1 MDDEDVVV
9 DLTQPL
15 DLPQVVHDIAEVV
28 PVEAL
33 PVDPL
38 PVHAVTWLSRL
49 LSFFGQHAYFLTFAG
64 ALIENTIFLGFLLPG
79 GAVVA
84 LAGAGGRRAELSLP
98 VLIVLATAGMVG
110 GAIIDYLLGRAGIAR
125 LLHHP
130 LMGRW
135 GIRMAHQLEQAE
147 PLLSRHGWWIMLLA
161 HAFGTGR
168 SALAVAAGASGLPWR
183 RFLVME
189 APAALLWSTV
199 YAGGGYVLASQWS
212 TFELILRRVGWVGTV
227 VAVVVI
233 GGWYFWQRRLI
244 RASVQATLTPAGT
257 GAGATVAPASAGST
271 NGKVVSTPPLGV
283 PAPRPASRLEAPP
296 PGPSRPGPSGQPAEP
311 VH

>member
-9 DLTQPL
+9 DLSQPL

-49 LSFFGQHAYFLTFAG
+49 LSFFGQHAYVLTFAG

-98 VLIVLATAGMVG
+98 LLIVLATAGMVG
-110 GAIIDYLLGRAGIAR
+110 GAFIDYLLGRAGIAR

-183 RFLVME
+183 RFMVME

-227 VAVVVI
+227 VAVFVI

-257 GAGATVAPASAGST
+257 GAGATAAPAPAGST
-271 NGKVVSTPPLGV
+271 NGKVVS
-283 PAPRPASRLEAPP
+283 PP
-296 PGPSRPGPSGQPAEP
+296 PGGSLPPQRRPSGQPAEP

>member
-1 MDDEDVVV
+1 M
-9 DLTQPL
+9 
-15 DLPQVVHDIAEVV
+15 
-28 PVEAL
+28 
-33 PVDPL
+33 
-38 PVHAVTWLSRL
+38 
-49 LSFFGQHAYFLTFAG
+49 
-64 ALIENTIFLGFLLPG
+64 
-79 GAVVA
+79 
-84 LAGAGGRRAELSLP
+84 LAA
-98 VLIVLATAGMVG
+98 AGMVG

-189 APAALLWSTV
+189 VPAALLWSTV

-227 VAVVVI
+227 VVVLVI
-233 GGWYFWQRRLI
+233 GWLVLLATAPDPGQRAGD
-244 RASVQATLTPAGT
+244 RAPSAGT
-257 GAGATVAPASAGST
+257 GAGATALTAPAGST
-271 NGKVVSTPPLGV
+271 NGTVVSTPPLG
-283 PAPRPASRLEAPP
+283 ARRPRPE
-296 PGPSRPGPSGQPAEP
+296 PSGQPAEP